1 MRPCCLNPVVEIHMP
16 SLSVRK
22 LDELTFRQ
30 LRIQAAKHGVSME
43 EEVRQIIK
51 RAVTTP
57 ENLGDLAV
65 RLFSAA
71 YNGEELS
78 LPQRETHDPLN
89 FK

>member
-1 MRPCCLNPVVEIHMP
+1 VEIQMP

-57 ENLGDLAV
+57 ENLGDFAV
-65 RLFSAA
+65 RLFSSA
-71 YNGEELS
+71 YDGEELS
-78 LPQRETHDPLN
+78 LPQRETCLYQST
-89 FK
+89 KRCVTGIC

>member
-1 MRPCCLNPVVEIHMP
+1 MP

-22 LDELTFRQ
+22 LDEDTFSQ

-57 ENLGDLAV
+57 EHLGDLAV
-65 RLFSAA
+65 RLFSPA
-71 YNGEELS
+71 YDGEELS
-78 LPQRETHDPLN
+78 LPQREIPDPLN
-89 FK
+89 FN

>member
-1 MRPCCLNPVVEIHMP
+1 MP

-22 LDELTFRQ
+22 LDEDTFRQ
-30 LRIQAAKHGVSME
+30 LRMQAAKHGVSME

-57 ENLGDLAV
+57 ENLGDLALS
-65 RLFSAA
+65 LFRAA
-71 YNGEELS
+71 YDGEELS
-78 LPQRETHDPLN
+78 LPRRETRDPLM

>member
-1 MRPCCLNPVVEIHMP
+1 MP

-22 LDELTFRQ
+22 LDEDTFRQ

-57 ENLGDLAV
+57 EHLGDFAV
-65 RLFSAA
+65 RLFSVA
-71 YNGEELS
+71 YIGEKLS
-78 LPQRETHDPLN
+78 LPPREIHDPLN